1 MWDQEQRRRYSR
13 LQTNGRAQRYSPM
26 MPEGA
31 LIRQLTRRDAVVV
44 GAGSMI
50 GAGVFTAWTPA
61 TAAAGTGALIGL
73 VIAGAV
79 AMCNATSSAQLA
91 ARHPESGGTYLYGRV
106 RLNPLAGFVA
116 GWGFVIGKLASSA
129 AVALTIGAYL
139 WPEQMRAVAITAVV
153 VVTAIN
159 IGGLSRTAKVTRWL
173 LVISVTTI
181 SLAVISGWA
190 GSDTWFS
197 GPDLQWELGETSG
210 LYGVL
215 QSAGFMFF
223 AFAGYARI
231 ATLGEEVIDPATT
244 IPYAIPRALTMVLGI
259 YVIVGISLMAVLGP
273 SQIAA
278 TESPV
283 RAMLATGPLAW
294 AAPILQAGVAIAA
307 AGVLLNLVPGISRTM
322 LAMARHGDLPR
333 SFAQIH
339 VRRSLPLRA
348 ELTVVAVII
357 LLILMM
363 DLRGAIGFSGVAIL
377 TYYAITN
384 AAALKLST
392 DERRWS
398 PVVAIIGLIG
408 CVVLAV
414 TLPISQFLIAVVVGV
429 AGLIWRQLL
438 QRHPR

>member
-1 MWDQEQRRRYSR
+1 
-13 LQTNGRAQRYSPM
+13 

-61 TAAAGTGALIGL
+61 TAAAGSGALIGL
-73 VIAGAV
+73 VIAGLV

-106 RLNPLAGFVA
+106 RLHPLAGFVA
-116 GWGFVIGKLASSA
+116 GWSFVIGKLASSA

-139 WPEQMRAVAITAVV
+139 WPEQMRVVAITAVV

-159 IGGLSRTAKVTRWL
+159 IGGLSRTARVTRWL

-190 GSDTWFS
+190 GSDKWFS
-197 GPDLQWELGETSG
+197 QPDAQWGFGEVSG

-244 IPYAIPRALTMVLGI
+244 IPYAIPRALTVVLGI
-259 YVIVGISLMAVLGP
+259 YVMVGVSLMAVLGP
-273 SQIAA
+273 ADIAA

-283 RAMLATGPLAW
+283 RNMLEVGPLAW
-294 AAPILQAGVAIAA
+294 ATPVVQVGVAIAA

-333 SFAQIH
+333 GFAHID

-348 ELTVVAVII
+348 ELAVAAVTII
-357 LLILMM
+357 LIATM

-384 AAALKLST
+384 AAAMKLSP

-414 TLPISQFLIAVVVGV
+414 TLPVTQFVIAVGVGV
-429 AGLIWRQLL
+429 IGLLWRQLL
-438 QRHPR
+438 QRPHR

>member
-1 MWDQEQRRRYSR
+1 
-13 LQTNGRAQRYSPM
+13 M

-61 TAAAGTGALIGL
+61 VGAAGSGALIGL
-73 VIAGAV
+73 VIAGVV

-91 ARHPESGGTYLYGRV
+91 ARHPESGGTYLYGRA

-129 AVALTIGAYL
+129 AVALTIGAYV
-139 WPEQMRAVAITAVV
+139 WPEQIRAVAVAAVV
-153 VVTAIN
+153 IVTAIN
-159 IGGLSRTAKVTRWL
+159 IGGLSRTARVTRWL
-173 LVISVTTI
+173 LVISLTTI
-181 SLAVISGWA
+181 ALAVVSGWA
-190 GSDTWFS
+190 GSDRWSTPSEIGW
-197 GPDLQWELGETSG
+197 GLTETG
-210 LYGVL
+210 GMYGIL

-244 IPYAIPRALTMVLGI
+244 IPYAVPRALSMVLGT
-259 YVIVGISLMAVLGP
+259 YLIVGVSVMMVLGP
-273 SQIAA
+273 TQIAGSV
-278 TESPV
+278 SPV
-283 RAMLATGPLAW
+283 RDMLLAGPLAW

-322 LAMARHGDLPR
+322 LAMARNGDLPR
-333 SFAQIH
+333 TLGHIDAQ
-339 VRRSLPLRA
+339 RSLPLRA
-348 ELTVVAVII
+348 ELTVAAVII
-357 LLILMM
+357 IAIMIT

-384 AAALKLST
+384 AAALKLSA
-392 DERRWS
+392 DERRW
-398 PVVAIIGLIG
+398 PPAIAVLGLIG

-414 TLPISQFLIAVVVGV
+414 TLPVTQFLIALGVGV
-429 AGLIWRQLL
+429 IGIVGRQVFG
-438 QRHPR
+438 RPRR

>member
-1 MWDQEQRRRYSR
+1 
-13 LQTNGRAQRYSPM
+13 
-26 MPEGA
+26 MPAGA

-61 TAAAGTGALIGL
+61 MTTAGSGALIGL
-73 VIAGAV
+73 VIAGVV

-106 RLNPLAGFVA
+106 RLNPLWGFVA

-139 WPEQMRAVAITAVV
+139 WPSQMRAVAIAAVAI
-153 VVTAIN
+153 VTTIN

-173 LVISVTTI
+173 LAISTATI
-181 SLAVISGWA
+181 ALALISGWT
-190 GSDTWFS
+190 GPDRWMS
-197 GPDLQWELGETSG
+197 GPDVRWEFGETGG
-210 LYGVL
+210 LYAVL

-244 IPYAIPRALTMVLGI
+244 IPYAIPRALSMVLGI
-259 YVIVGISLMAVLGP
+259 YLVLGVTLVAILGP
-273 SQIAA
+273 DQIAA
-278 TESPV
+278 TASPV
-283 RAMLATGPLAW
+283 RTLLMSGPLAW

-333 SFAQIH
+333 GFAHIDP
-339 VRRSLPLRA
+339 RRSLPLRA
-348 ELTVVAVII
+348 ELTVAVVII
-357 LLILMM
+357 IVVSIM
-363 DLRGAIGFSGVAIL
+363 DIRGAIGFSGVAIL

-384 AAALKLST
+384 AAALKLQAN
-392 DERRWS
+392 ERRWS
-398 PVVAIIGLIG
+398 PVIAMIGLIG

-414 TLPISQFLIAVVVGV
+414 TLPITQFVIALGIGMIGV
-429 AGLIWRQLL
+429 IWRQVL
-438 QRHPR
+438 QRHHK

>member
-1 MWDQEQRRRYSR
+1 
-13 LQTNGRAQRYSPM
+13 
-26 MPEGA
+26 MPAGA

-61 TAAAGTGALIGL
+61 MTTAGSGALIGL
-73 VIAGAV
+73 VIAGVV

-106 RLNPLAGFVA
+106 RLNPLWGFVA

-139 WPEQMRAVAITAVV
+139 WPSQMRAVAIAAVV
-153 VVTAIN
+153 IVTTIN

-173 LVISVTTI
+173 LAISTATI
-181 SLAVISGWA
+181 ALALISGWT
-190 GSDTWFS
+190 GPDRWMS
-197 GPDLQWELGETSG
+197 GPDVRWEFGETGG
-210 LYGVL
+210 LYAVL

-244 IPYAIPRALTMVLGI
+244 IPYAIPRALSMVLGI
-259 YVIVGISLMAVLGP
+259 YLVLGVTLVAILGP
-273 SQIAA
+273 DQIAA
-278 TESPV
+278 NASPV
-283 RAMLATGPLAW
+283 RTLLMSGPLAW

-333 SFAQIH
+333 GFAHIDP
-339 VRRSLPLRA
+339 RRSLPLRA
-348 ELTVVAVII
+348 ELTVAVVII
-357 LLILMM
+357 IVVSIM
-363 DLRGAIGFSGVAIL
+363 DIRGAIGFSGVAIL

-384 AAALKLST
+384 AAALKLQAS
-392 DERRWS
+392 ERRWS
-398 PVVAIIGLIG
+398 PVIAVIGLVG

-414 TLPISQFLIAVVVGV
+414 TLPITQFVIALGIGMIGV
-429 AGLIWRQLL
+429 IWRQVL
-438 QRHPR
+438 QRHHK